1 MATTQLSDI
10 IAPENFTPYILENT
24 ATKTRI
30 VESGLLVKN
39 AQIVNMLRSGS
50 TSFNVPFW
58 RDIANGAEADIIS
71 DDPDQHST
79 PKKLTAFKQNVRKAY
94 LHNSWSSMGLSA
106 EIAGSNPLE
115 AIQDRIITYWGN
127 ELQKRLIASL
137 KGIMASNKANNAGD
151 MVHDI
156 SSLSK
161 NNTFSS
167 TAVIDTAGTLGDSFG
182 DVVAIAMHSK
192 TYFDALKN
200 DLIATLTDSQ
210 GKPFQTFRGLLVIV
224 DDGLTPDEQG
234 NYLTVL
240 LGRGVFSYGVS
251 EPAHTKGTALEVI
264 ESAGYG
270 GGMQVLHSRLNM
282 AIQPLGFTWVEG
294 DLQGES
300 PTVAELAKAD
310 HWKRITERKN
320 IPLAFLISK

>member
-10 IAPENFTPYILENT
+10 IAPETFTPYILENT
-24 ATKTRI
+24 AIKTRL

-39 AQIVNMLRSGS
+39 AQIIKMLQSGS

-58 RDIANGAEADIIS
+58 KDIANGAEADIIS
-71 DDPDQHST
+71 DNPDQHST
-79 PKKLTAFKQNVRKAY
+79 PKKLTAYKQNVRKAY

-106 EIAGSNPLE
+106 EIAGSNPLD
-115 AIQDRIITYWGN
+115 AIQERITAYWNN

-137 KGIMASNKANNAGD
+137 KGILASNKANNGGD

-156 SSLSK
+156 STLPK
-161 NNTFSS
+161 NNGFSS
-167 TAVIDTAGTLGDSFG
+167 NAVIDTAGTLGDSFG

-192 TYFDALKN
+192 VYFDALKN
-200 DLIATLTDSQ
+200 DLIQTIADSQ

-224 DDGLTPDEQG
+224 DDGLTPDG
-234 NYLTVL
+234 DNYLSVL
-240 LGRGVFSYGVS
+240 LGRGAFSYGVS
-251 EPAHTKGTALEVI
+251 DPAHTKGTALEVI

-300 PTVAELAKAD
+300 PSIAELAKAD

-320 IPLAFLISK
+320 IPMAFLISK

>member
-24 ATKTRI
+24 AIKTRL

-39 AQIVNMLRSGS
+39 AQIIKMLQSGS

-58 RDIANGAEADIIS
+58 KDIATGAEADIVS
-71 DDPDQHST
+71 DNPDEHST

-106 EIAGSNPLE
+106 EIAGADPLQ
-115 AIQDRIITYWGN
+115 AIQGRVTVYWN
-127 ELQKRLIASL
+127 NQLQKRLIASL
-137 KGIMASNKANNAGD
+137 KGILASNKANNGGD

-156 SSLSK
+156 STLPK
-161 NNTFSS
+161 NNSFSS
-167 TAVIDTAGTLGDSFG
+167 QAVIDTAGTLGDSFG

-192 TYFDALKN
+192 VYFDALKN

-224 DDGLTPDEQG
+224 DDGLTPDGDG
-234 NYLTVL
+234 NYLSVL
-240 LGRGVFSYGVS
+240 LGRGAFSYGVS
-251 EPAHTKGTALEVI
+251 DPAHTKGTALEVI
-264 ESAGYG
+264 ESAGFG

-300 PTVAELAKAD
+300 PNIAELAKAD

-320 IPLAFLISK
+320 IPLAFLITK